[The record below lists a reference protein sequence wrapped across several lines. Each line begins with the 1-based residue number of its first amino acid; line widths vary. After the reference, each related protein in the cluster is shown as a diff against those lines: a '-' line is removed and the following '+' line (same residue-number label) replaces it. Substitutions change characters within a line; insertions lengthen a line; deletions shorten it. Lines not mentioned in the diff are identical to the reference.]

1 MWPNLQETA
10 DLVTFTEKI
19 FNEKRAFLFS
29 DDSECKGLLGV
40 LQMPKMTSQM
50 IGVDS
55 ALYKPEYVFPHYCLY
70 QGRRKINLSIKV
82 PIT

>member
-29 DDSECKGLLGV
+29 DDSECKGLLDM
-40 LQMPKMTSQM
+40 LQMPKMTWQM
-50 IGVDS
+50 IGIDS
-55 ALYKPEYVFPHYCLY
+55 AL
-70 QGRRKINLSIKV
+70 
-82 PIT
+82 